1 MRQHKS
7 RGRAGIKQI
16 ADALNIS
23 IGTVDRALHGR
34 VGVSASTRD
43 RVLKMAKKLD
53 YTPNVAARNLKL
65 NRHFRIGVFLP
76 EQIASFFD
84 QVRAGIRAAAD
95 SGVGTNLEVVFHSY
109 SRLRQGDIEAMKAQN
124 WQRFDGIILA
134 PGNPAELAPICQA
147 AEMQNKPIVFVAT
160 DAARVHRLSSI
171 AVESAVSGGI
181 AAELLGQLIPER
193 RQVVV
198 ITGNLKIE
206 DHAEKLRGFAASLA
220 TLAPHLTML
229 PSVECHDS
237 AKDAHNATLKLLR
250 ENPGLG
256 GIYIST
262 ANSLP
267 VVEAVAE
274 SKKAGKVKVIA
285 TDIFPDMVQLI
296 ESGQVCAALHQ
307 RPFTQGRMAL
317 EVLSRYLILGTTP
330 KRSIRLAPHIV
341 LRSNLTLFIDSY
353 KSEYEESDSR
363 VWTKGAQG
371 D

>member
-1 MRQHKS
+1 MKQQKS
-7 RGRAGIKQI
+7 SFRAGIKQI

-34 VGVSASTRD
+34 AGVSAGTRD
-43 RVLKMAKKLD
+43 RVLKMAKKLE

-84 QVRAGIRAAAD
+84 QVRAGIRAAVV
-95 SGVGTNLEVVFHSY
+95 SGAGSNLELVFHSY
-109 SRLRQGDIEAMKAQN
+109 SRLRQGDIEAMKTKN
-124 WQRFDGIILA
+124 WRQFDGIILA

-147 AEMQNKPIVFVAT
+147 AEKEKKPIVFVAT
-160 DAARVHRLSSI
+160 DAARMHRLSSI

-181 AAELLGQLIPER
+181 AAELLGQLIPGR
-193 RQVVV
+193 REVVV
-198 ITGNLKIE
+198 ITGNLRIE

-237 AKDAHNATLKLLR
+237 ARDAHNATLKLLR
-250 ENPGLG
+250 EEPALD

-262 ANSLP
+262 ANSIP
-267 VVEAVAE
+267 VMKAVAE
-274 SKKAGKVKVIA
+274 SKRAGEVKVIA
-285 TDIFPDMVQLI
+285 TDLFPDQAQLI
-296 ESGQVCAALHQ
+296 EAGQVCAALHQ

-317 EVLSRYLILGTTP
+317 EVLSRYLILGIIP

-341 LRSNLTLFIDSY
+341 LKSNLALFTDSY
-353 KSEYEESDSR
+353 KSDCQESDSR
-363 VWTKGAQG
+363 AWR
-371 D
+371 